1 MAADAYQGHVSYGS
15 FKVAATNPADVA
27 PADAPNYNPASYTGQ
42 PGVAARALGYPRA
55 DGKPAGGAA
64 SQGR

>member
-15 FKVAATNPADVA
+15 FKVAATNAADVA
-27 PADAPNYNPASYTGQ
+27 PADAPGYDPTAYASQ
-42 PGVAARALGYPRA
+42 PGAAARALGYPRA

-64 SQGR
+64 GPR